1 MWSDG
6 SDGKESACKAE
17 DLGYTYT
24 RVRAHTHT
32 HTHSGI
38 LLSRKKEWN
47 SDIFSNINRPRD
59 YDTKQSRSEKDK
71 CHMTSLVCR
80 I

>member
-6 SDGKESACKAE
+6 SDGKESDWKAE

-24 RVRAHTHT
+24 RVHAHMHTHTHTHT

-38 LLSRKKEWN
+38 LLTHKKEWN
-47 SDIFSNINRPRD
+47 SDIFSNINIPRD
-59 YDTKQSRSEKDK
+59 YDTKQS
-71 CHMTSLVCR
+71 
-80 I
+80 

>member
-24 RVRAHTHT
+24 HVHARTHTHT
-32 HTHSGI
+32 HTHTVVYYWAI
-38 LLSRKKEWN
+38 KKNE
-47 SDIFSNINRPRD
+47 IATFSA
-59 YDTKQSRSEKDK
+59 T
-71 CHMTSLVCR
+71 
-80 I
+80 